1 MLEDWL
7 KHQDAADTPE
17 SSVRSDDGKVEPVQ
31 SVELEFQDDV
41 NMEGQ
46 DGDGDDV
53 WESVSQ
59 RDENE
64 TDDSPFMQM
73 DELTRWMGH
82 YGWKFKLVTP
92 EAMDVEM
99 SKMAEQALGRSLAPN
114 VSVVRFSS
122 LVGCMREEERL
133 TDNLTPDRTR
143 PRDELQRMET
153 TSLLTT
159 PWTMCFFFERF
170 NCSPFERGH
179 YNNTATKRFPSL
191 VFA

>member
-1 MLEDWL
+1 MVEDWL
-7 KHQDAADTPE
+7 RQQDAADTPE

-31 SVELEFQDDV
+31 SVELDDCQGDV
-41 NMEGQ
+41 NMEEQ

-64 TDDSPFMQM
+64 TDDPPFMQM

-99 SKMAEQALGRSLAPN
+99 RNMAEQALGRSVAPN
-114 VSVVRFSS
+114 VSVVRFSRW
-122 LVGCMREEERL
+122 L
-133 TDNLTPDRTR
+133 
-143 PRDELQRMET
+143 
-153 TSLLTT
+153 
-159 PWTMCFFFERF
+159 
-170 NCSPFERGH
+170 
-179 YNNTATKRFPSL
+179 A
-191 VFA
+191 A